1 MDVVTMGRKTIVE
14 GEVHESSLEKVAARE
29 VSKAVVYLPPW
40 IVGPLLY
47 GLGWVLHV
55 TLRSDDA
62 QVIAWTMVLMTVCVI
77 ALAVVTWFQS
87 HARSVWGRVHTT
99 ATTVLAGM
107 WMVAATINSPAA
119 TWPGRLALIGG
130 LTVIFSFNIRAVLR
144 RKGVDGDQLVAD
156 PLKALFGAGAERAGI
171 TAQATTTKQGEHKA
185 EASVQLEHGKGTAE
199 DLQKKVPYI
208 ESGAGLPPGS
218 ITVSLDPDDASKAK
232 VTISDPRVLK
242 NRIPWPGP
250 SRPGGSI
257 AEPMR
262 LALWQDLDPL
272 EYVCTGHHLQV
283 NGMTGA
289 GKSIGGAWNFLAEAM
304 TRFDVAIFAADTAKK
319 EQTLG
324 PLRRGL
330 HRFET
335 EIGAVRALLRTLHAE
350 APKRTD
356 WLAARGYQKWV
367 PGCGLTYWIIWLEE
381 FPKIFDALP
390 EKEQEKFLEL
400 VKELRSAGGTIVM
413 SLQRSDYSQM
423 PTLARSQ
430 LAKWCFGLERAT
442 DGKFALSE
450 AQRDGGAR
458 PELWANKVPGMSY
471 LDAPSIPDERI
482 AMANRTFD
490 WGADDQEANARM
502 RQHADAW
509 PAAAKEVD
517 EFTAIIAANFGT
529 AAAGVADGQ
538 DDDDGQ
544 EEEPVAGKV
553 KTENPSPELKAGID
567 DPIEPGDNA
576 KFPARP
582 GPKMEPG
589 EARGV
594 LLAQLAEWA
603 KEGREEFA
611 VRDLKEVKERTGRPS
626 RGWLNDQL
634 ALLADDGV
642 IERDDERR
650 CYRIVRPDVLAG
662 ETVGV

>member
-1 MDVVTMGRKTIVE
+1 MARAKASVID
-14 GEVHESSLEKVAARE
+14 GEVAESSMSKVAARE
-29 VSKAVVYLPPW
+29 VSRAVAYLPPW
-40 IVGPLLY
+40 IVAPLLY
-47 GLGWVLHV
+47 GLGWGLHII
-55 TLRSDDA
+55 LRSDDP
-62 QVIAWTMVLMTVCVI
+62 QTIAWTMFLMAVSVLVLT
-77 ALAVVTWFQS
+77 AVTWWQS
-87 HARSVWGRVHTT
+87 HARSVGGRAHSTLTT
-99 ATTVLAGM
+99 FLVGV
-107 WMVAATINSPAA
+107 WMCAATINSPAA
-119 TWPGRLALIGG
+119 LWPARLALIGG
-130 LTVIFSFNIRAVLR
+130 LTIVFTWNIRAALR
-144 RKGVDGDQLVAD
+144 RKGVDGGQLAAD

-171 TAQATTTKQGEHKA
+171 TADATTTHAGEHKT
-185 EASVQLEHGKGTAE
+185 EASVQLEPGKHTAD

-208 ESGAGLPPGS
+208 ESGIGLPPGS
-218 ITVSLDPDDASKAK
+218 ITVTLDPDDASKAK
-232 VTISDPRVLK
+232 VVISDPRVLK
-242 NRIPWPGP
+242 NRIGWPGP

-262 LALWQDLDPL
+262 LGLWQDLDPM
-272 EYVCTGHHLQV
+272 EYVVVGHHLQV

-289 GKSIGGAWNFLAEAM
+289 GKSIGGAWNFLSEAM
-304 TRFDVAIFAADTAKK
+304 TRFDCAIFAGDTAKK

-335 EIGAVRALLRTLHAE
+335 EIGAVRAMLRALHTE

-356 WLAARGYQKWV
+356 WLAERGYQKWV

-450 AQRDGGAR
+450 AQRDAGAR
-458 PELWANKVPGMSY
+458 PELWQNKVPGMSY

-482 AMANRTFD
+482 AMANRTWD
-490 WGADDQEANARM
+490 WGESDQEANARM
-502 RQHADAW
+502 RTHADAW

-517 EFTAIIAANFGT
+517 EFTAIITSSYGPDAADASNDG
-529 AAAGVADGQ
+529 GQ
-538 DDDDGQ
+538 DD
-544 EEEPVAGKV
+544 EEQPVGEKV
-553 KTENPSPELKAGID
+553 KTEDPSPELKAGID
-567 DPIEPGDNA
+567 DPIEPLD
-576 KFPARP
+576 KTRFPARP
-582 GPKMEPG
+582 GPKMEAT

-594 LLAQLAEWA
+594 LLGQLAAWVRD
-603 KEGREEFA
+603 GREEFA
-611 VRDLKEVKERTGRPS
+611 TKDLKAVKEKTGYTS

-634 ALLADDGV
+634 TLLVDDGV

-650 CYRIVRPDVLAG
+650 CYRILRADALLGERAG
-662 ETVGV
+662 V